1 VKRTF
6 WGMRGFVIGAAG
18 VAAVL
23 LATALPAT
31 AAEWAGTETASV
43 SPNTAAPSGTAR
55 APERPI
61 LIQHLRAH
69 DARGLNVFEPPKEPG
84 APFEGFQLQ
93 WGAAFTQQ
101 FQGLTHRN
109 DAAPR
114 IVGGVDQNQLIKIGK
129 GFNNA
134 AANLYLDAQL
144 ARGIRVALTTYLAS
158 RHHNDTW
165 VKDGYLLIDGSP
177 WENARLDAI
186 MQYMTLKLGHFEIN
200 YGDQHFRGS
209 DNGEAMF
216 NPLVGNLIMNAFT
229 TEVGGEA
236 YVRAHGLLGMVALT
250 GGEVRGTV
258 VTPDQRSPALIGKLG
273 YDGQVTPQ
281 LRLRLTGSVYN
292 SARSANNTLY
302 SGSRAGSRYY
312 YVLENVNATESAQ
325 AWSGDLQPGFTH
337 KVRAW
342 VVNPFV
348 KYGDLE
354 LFGNLEQAEGR
365 SASET
370 SDRTWRQYAGDG
382 VYRFLHNQLY
392 VAGRY
397 NLAKGQLA
405 GYAPD
410 VSIERISGGGGW
422 FLTQSLLTKLELVR
436 QTYRDYPLTDIHH
449 GGRFDGGVFEAVVS
463 F

>member
-1 VKRTF
+1 VIALVR
-6 WGMRGFVIGAAG
+6 WMRHLLIG
-18 VAAVL
+18 VAAV
-23 LATALPAT
+23 AAIALVTSAPAP
-31 AAEWAGTETASV
+31 AAESTGAEVPSE
-43 SPNTAAPSGTAR
+43 SPNPAAPPGTAR

-61 LIQHLRAH
+61 PIQHLRSH

-101 FQGLTHRN
+101 FQGLAHRN
-109 DAAPR
+109 SATPR
-114 IVGGVDQNQLIKIGK
+114 IVGDVDQNQLIRIGR

-134 AANLYLDAQL
+134 SANLYLDAQL
-144 ARGIRVALTTYLAS
+144 ARGIRVALTTYLS
-158 RHHNDTW
+158 TRHHNDTW
-165 VKDGYLLIDGSP
+165 VKDGYLLVDDSP
-177 WENARLDAI
+177 WENATLDGI
-186 MQYMTLKLGHFEIN
+186 MRHLTLKFGHFEIN
-200 YGDQHFRGS
+200 YGDQHFRAS
-209 DNGEAMF
+209 DGGEAMF

-236 YVRAHGLLGMVALT
+236 YVRGGPWLGMVAVT
-250 GGEVRGTV
+250 GSEVRGTV
-258 VTPDQRSPALIGKLG
+258 VQPEKRSPALIGKLG
-273 YDGQVTPQ
+273 YDSQVTPQ

-292 SARSANNTLY
+292 SAKSANNTLY

-312 YVLENVNATESAQ
+312 YVLENVNATESGQ
-325 AWSGDLQPGFTH
+325 AWSGDLQPGFTQ

-354 LFGNLEQAEGR
+354 LFGNLEQAQGR
-365 SASET
+365 SAAET
-370 SDRTWRQYAGDG
+370 SDRTWRQYSGEG
-382 VYRFLHNQLY
+382 VYRLLHNQFY

-397 NLAKGQLA
+397 NLAKGEIA

-410 VSIERISGGGGW
+410 VSIERIAGGGGW
-422 FLTQSLLTKLELVR
+422 FLTQSLLAKLELVR
-436 QTYRDYPLTDIHH
+436 QTYRDFPLTDIRH
-449 GGRFDGGVFEAVVS
+449 GGRFDGGVLEAVVS